1 VSVEPRSPLP
11 SPGIAPLAIRSSSC
25 FGELHSSA
33 MRTGSRGVRG
43 FGVTIG
49 RSFSDGFTGRHGP
62 PRPRHGDSGPR
73 RCTTTLHAR
82 LCTHDSART
91 TLHARLCT
99 LDSARSTLHARLCT
113 LDSARSTLHLCMHDD
128 FARLCGRGFGTTA
141 STTPVQGLRDAR
153 GPFRLS
159 ARRSGLR
166 DARSRWLSSTVATT
180 ASTSLPCDA
189 CSGLPRC
196 SRTFSAFRTRTTLSR
211 RPPADCA
218 LVVTQFDPRGFR
230 ATAAQ
235 DFRDERRRFH
245 DACPR
250 ITRRSLAVTQFGGR
264 HDGVHEASVRRCPS
278 LPRLSS
284 AVATTASTSLPCDAA
299 QAFRD
304 DVRSARRFHDACP
317 RIARR
322 SLAVTQFDGRHDGV
336 HEASVRRC
344 PSLPR

>member
-1 VSVEPRSPLP
+1 
-11 SPGIAPLAIRSSSC
+11 
-25 FGELHSSA
+25 
-33 MRTGSRGVRG
+33 
-43 FGVTIG
+43 
-49 RSFSDGFTGRHGP
+49 
-62 PRPRHGDSGPR
+62 
-73 RCTTTLHAR
+73 
-82 LCTHDSART
+82 
-91 TLHARLCT
+91 
-99 LDSARSTLHARLCT
+99 
-113 LDSARSTLHLCMHDD
+113 MHDD

-304 DVRSARRFHDACP
+304 EEVPAFRTTRPQRTTLSRCLPADCAPLARGDSVRR
-317 RIARR
+317 
-322 SLAVTQFDGRHDGV
+322 RHDGV
-336 HEASVRRC
+336 LPCDGC
-344 PSLPR
+344 PRLPR